1 MQSDN
6 GWSTV
11 ASCSQ
16 IPWQIQVCLN
26 QTFKCQNW
34 IKILNCSIK
43 QAVRRG
49 NPMPHYGLVQVYW
62 QHWNSWFAQKD
73 VSPTFYGSWGVTNDY
88 WSTYTTFLLK
98 VDLKILYYE
107 LIRML
112 VNYEREQSRDQELY
126 EYTRSI
132 TKIEGYQVSNKILF
146 CIS

>member
-16 IPWQIQVCLN
+16 IPWQIQVCS
-26 QTFKCQNW
+26 
-34 IKILNCSIK
+34 KILN
-43 QAVRRG
+43 
-49 NPMPHYGLVQVYW
+49 VYCYSFKINRLSGEETPC
-62 QHWNSWFAQKD
+62 HIMDLYKFTDNTGILELHKRMLAQPFMD
-73 VSPTFYGSWGVTNDY
+73 HEVWLMIVLY
-88 WSTYTTFLLK
+88 WCTKKTLLFK

-132 TKIEGYQVSNKILF
+132 TKIEGYQVSNKIPF
-146 CIS
+146 CIF

>member
-1 MQSDN
+1 MTND
-6 GWSTV
+6 
-11 ASCSQ
+11 
-16 IPWQIQVCLN
+16 CLN
-26 QTFKCQNW
+26 TDA
-34 IKILNCSIK
+34 LN
-43 QAVRRG
+43 
-49 NPMPHYGLVQVYW
+49 
-62 QHWNSWFAQKD
+62 
-73 VSPTFYGSWGVTNDY
+73 
-88 WSTYTTFLLK
+88 TTFLLK